1 MWDTRPRVSCAI
13 SAQARAP
20 TRQFDYISECLDFRR
35 GLNSVLLVGE
45 KGGQEP
51 VAQSGW
57 EIYPM
62 GSDARPEDIPRGA
75 VAGLLIGQ

>member
-1 MWDTRPRVSCAI
+1 
-13 SAQARAP
+13 
-20 TRQFDYISECLDFRR
+20 
-35 GLNSVLLVGE
+35 VGE